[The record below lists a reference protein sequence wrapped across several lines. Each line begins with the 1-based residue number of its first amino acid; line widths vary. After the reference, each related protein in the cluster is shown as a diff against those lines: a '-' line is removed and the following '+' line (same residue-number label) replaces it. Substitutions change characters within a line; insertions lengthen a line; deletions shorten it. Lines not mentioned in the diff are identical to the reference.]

1 MVSFGGGEKYLLS
14 VFGDGT
20 KGMAYLRSIGIRIR
34 VALPDPAPF
43 DPGVQA
49 LSIARFE
56 PDGPSCMSGS
66 REGFSVAC
74 GKFGSLLSAPAL

>member
-1 MVSFGGGEKYLLS
+1 
-14 VFGDGT
+14 
-20 KGMAYLRSIGIRIR
+20 MARSGKNHLRSIGILIR

-43 DPGVQA
+43 EPGVHA

-66 REGFSVAC
+66 SEGFSVAC
-74 GKFGSLLSAPAL
+74 GKFGSLPSQPSLALLRAGRHIL

>member
-1 MVSFGGGEKYLLS
+1 
-14 VFGDGT
+14 
-20 KGMAYLRSIGIRIR
+20 MARSGRTYLRSIGILIR

-43 DPGVQA
+43 DPGVHA

-66 REGFSVAC
+66 SDGFSVAC
-74 GKFGSLLSAPAL
+74 GKFGSLRCQP